1 MPERKESGV
10 LDIIKTAA
18 AASAAFDLRKTREA
32 QEQQVRL
39 LQKQTF
45 LLREQSERDEKE
57 RKALARERQAL
68 KAEQRRQRQLA
79 AVEKI
84 QKEVLGIRHEHLELV
99 ENLALENSVGLREAA
114 TIFKQRLRALELD
127 IFLPENE
134 ARLTAMFPDWKARDP
149 AIEELLS
156 DDEIDLDGDFDQPA
170 IFEDFVACYQGGRK
184 FSAYLAEKRQKA
196 EAQVA
201 RHKVIVRNRLQPLRQ
216 QVEEVA
222 ASEARDSAKFGSL
235 VAELSGW
242 PPLSK
247 RPYFIGLL
255 LSFVAAPLLGLNA
268 AIAKDDVRTA
278 IFAIGAVITFLAGPI
293 VARSQKTQM
302 RAALA
307 RLLHGSRLTFTDLW
321 KAVVL
326 VSTKSEGGHPWLV
339 KRTLEMTAARFPG
352 ALQKLPAATL
362 ELMVLELIRS
372 RNIYGIA
379 ALRRLAD
386 FRESDGT
393 LSAVQA
399 CVQADE
405 PGLAAFMVG
414 MGGNSSWRARV
425 SGLLIGAA
433 DEDPVFRTIWE
444 HLATGPFLEQE
455 ALAICNLVPCQATG
469 SSVPPVPASDRVLP
483 AAPRPEVERKPFP
496 YAGVGFLL
504 AVCGI
509 AAFTV
514 GSLVRRDRTG
524 DQSDQSGAPPP
535 ETVSRGPA
543 RVVPGQPA
551 QQHPALVPT
560 TGEPCAR
567 ARAVELGEPLTKA
580 IKASD
585 KKSTRA
591 ADTASFQEAVV
602 SAEDAVKIDPG
613 CAEAW
618 SLLAYVRYR
627 VAYDICGRGEYGS
640 AEDAARKAL
649 SLAPE
654 PNTHA
659 AALRNLA
666 RIAAARLKWDEA
678 EQFLTESQT
687 FDRGSY
693 EARTWLDDLRTLRNP
708 RPEFMGAVVKV
719 LAGDLLSEA
728 DVGGLTPAEV
738 TGLANAT
745 LARNGRRLNN
755 AIADWFLFC
764 EGSPIEERPE
774 VDMDAVRNPVKKGT
788 ADYANMEIVT
798 AIRKRLRGGGT
809 APAAY

>member
-39 LQKQTF
+39 MQKQTS

-242 PPLSK
+242 PLLSK

-339 KRTLEMTAARFPG
+339 KRTLEMAAARFPG

-585 KKSTRA
+585 RKSTRA

-602 SAEDAVKIDPG
+602 SAEDAVNIDPG

-678 EQFLTESQT
+678 EQLLTESQT

-708 RPEFMGAVVKV
+708 RPEFVEAVVKV